1 MRPASH
7 SRYLLA
13 IAAICLMVAGAIVAS
28 TTGSFYYRHS
38 TSFWDVVEEH
48 QFSVR
53 GQKADILFVGDSSLL
68 FGVSSD
74 EISRETGLGVY
85 SLGVAMPALA
95 IDRDLL
101 IAQYLAHNEAP
112 RLMVLYISAAMRAKA
127 PFAFPPTWYEGETM
141 LMRYGDAGR
150 AIDFFSAND
159 TEISRFLALAG
170 RRILAFDW
178 TGRNYRTLAAALDV
192 GHGYVV
198 PPQIRILDTDRCP
211 ISDSPIL
218 PDEEFI
224 QRFRKESAARNIP
237 AAVYLA
243 PLPDC
248 DPRFAATSTQYSR
261 FVDNVPYTLPHGL
274 FVDDLQREHLVSAGA
289 RQNSRIVATFLNRFI
304 TTSQPGAQ
312 AP

>member
-13 IAAICLMVAGAIVAS
+13 IAAICLTMAGVIVAL

-48 QFSVR
+48 QFSVS

-68 FGVSSD
+68 FGVASD
-74 EISRETGLGVY
+74 EISRETGLSVY
-85 SLGVAMPALA
+85 NLGVAMPALA

-112 RLMVLYISAAMRAKA
+112 RLMVLYISAAMRAKP

-141 LMRYGDAGR
+141 LMRYGDAGQ

-159 TEISRFLALAG
+159 AEISRFLALAG

-178 TGRNYRTLAAALDV
+178 AGRNYRTLATALDLGR
-192 GHGYVV
+192 GHIV
-198 PPQIRILDTDRCP
+198 PPPHRTLDTGHCP
-211 ISDSPIL
+211 LSDAPML
-218 PDEEFI
+218 PDDEFI
-224 QRFRKESAARNIP
+224 QRFRQESAARNIP

-248 DPRFAATSTQYSR
+248 DPGFAATSTHYSHV
-261 FVDNVPYTLPHGL
+261 VDNVPYTLAHSL
-274 FVDDLQREHLVSAGA
+274 FVDDPQREHLVSAGA
-289 RQNSRIVATFLNRFI
+289 RQNSRIVATFLNRLVR
-304 TTSQPGAQ
+304 TSHPGAQ